1 MNSPLMSEKSERPDE
16 RTEVP
21 TNEVGAEGGSGIYSI
36 RVVSRLTGISLD
48 TLRVWERRY
57 GFPKPAR
64 KDSGSRLYTQLD
76 VDTLLLVS
84 KALAAGYRPSEIVG
98 KPFGELSR
106 LLATPG
112 NADRSP
118 PQPATDHARG
128 AVIGIDEF
136 VEFATRGDF
145 DAFKD
150 GLRRASLLLGPRSF
164 MTDLVHPLV
173 VRIGEEWEAGNLEVH
188 QEHMA
193 SAALA
198 AQLRVLSAAFEG
210 RSPGPTVIMT
220 TLPGELH
227 SLGLEMAA
235 LGLHL
240 LGAAPRSLGP
250 NTPVDQIAKACIAHR
265 AHVVGISVTFGSSS
279 ADTERSLDAL
289 LGELP
294 RDIEIW
300 VGGEASK
307 KLRVRAPQLH
317 YVYTIEEIEAR
328 VAAVRAKLSPR

>member
-1 MNSPLMSEKSERPDE
+1 MSEKPERPDE
-16 RTEVP
+16 RTELP
-21 TNEVGAEGGSGIYSI
+21 TNEAGAEGGAGIYSI

-64 KDSGSRLYTQLD
+64 KESGSRLYTQLD

-112 NADRSP
+112 NADRSAP
-118 PQPATDHARG
+118 VPATDQARG
-128 AVIGIDEF
+128 AVISIDDF
-136 VEFATRGDF
+136 VALVVRGDF
-145 DAFKD
+145 EAFRD
-150 GLRRASLLLGPRSF
+150 GVRRASLLLGPRSF
-164 MTDLVHPLV
+164 MTDLVHPLA
-173 VRIGEEWEAGNLEVH
+173 VRIGEEWEAGALEVH

-193 SAALA
+193 SAALV

-210 RSPGPTVIMT
+210 RSVGPTIIMT
-220 TLPGELH
+220 TLPGDLH
-227 SLGLEMAA
+227 SLGLDMAGLA
-235 LGLHL
+235 LHM

-250 NTPVDQIAKACIAHR
+250 NTPIDQITKACIAHR
-265 AHVVGISVTFGSSS
+265 AQVVGLSVTFGPTVEE
-279 ADTERSLDAL
+279 TERALYAL

-300 VGGEASK
+300 IGGEASRR
-307 KLRVRAPQLH
+307 LSVQSPRLH
-317 YVYTIEEIEAR
+317 YVYTIDEMEAR